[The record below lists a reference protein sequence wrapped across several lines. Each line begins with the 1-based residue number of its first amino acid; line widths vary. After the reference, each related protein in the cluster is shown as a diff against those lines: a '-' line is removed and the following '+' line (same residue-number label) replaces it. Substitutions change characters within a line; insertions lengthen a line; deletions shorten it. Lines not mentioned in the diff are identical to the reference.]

1 MLTFLVA
8 IAFNCF
14 GPFGFE
20 VTIPEYVIFSL
31 SWAIVAVLILWTVII
46 NLETTT
52 AFRVSGLF
60 DVRAMIT
67 SIRKTD
73 WKDIAHWRQRVKML
87 ISGSHT
93 GTSPRR
99 QRNEEEPSGD
109 PSGMAIRKRRLPMRA
124 FTVGRRRVTDPEG

>member
-20 VTIPEYVIFSL
+20 VTIPEYAIFSL
-31 SWAIVAVLILWTVII
+31 SWAIVAALILWTVII

-52 AFRVSGLF
+52 TFRVSGLF
-60 DVRAMIT
+60 DVRAMVAN
-67 SIRKTD
+67 IRDTD
-73 WKDIAHWRQRVKML
+73 WKDTAYWRQRAKML

-93 GTSPRR
+93 RTDPRR
-99 QRNEEEPSGD
+99 QQNDEEPSGD
-109 PSGMAIRKRRLPMRA
+109 PSGTAIRKRRLPMRA